1 MKIEI
6 YENKIQRISGL
17 LNTNQDENIYED
29 LEALKKE
36 ISGIE
41 VIRHNVITRPNV
53 INSLMNINR
62 KNQYI
67 TRNKV
72 VNGLMNID
80 NKGSKILNYDR
91 LPVVVIDKN
100 VFKVG
105 SYPTVDEIKSIIE
118 ANQINIV
125 SGI

>member
-118 ANQINIV
+118 ANQINKV

>member
-36 ISGIE
+36 FSGIE

-53 INSLMNINR
+53 INSLMNIDR

>member
-6 YENKIQRISGL
+6 YENKIQGIIGL
-17 LNTNQDENIYED
+17 LSTNQDENIYED

>member
-1 MKIEI
+1 
-6 YENKIQRISGL
+6 
-17 LNTNQDENIYED
+17 
-29 LEALKKE
+29 
-36 ISGIE
+36 
-41 VIRHNVITRPNV
+41 
-53 INSLMNINR
+53 MNIDR

-105 SYPTVDEIKSIIE
+105 SYPTVDEIKFIIE

>member
-1 MKIEI
+1 
-6 YENKIQRISGL
+6 
-17 LNTNQDENIYED
+17 
-29 LEALKKE
+29 
-36 ISGIE
+36 
-41 VIRHNVITRPNV
+41 
-53 INSLMNINR
+53 
-62 KNQYI
+62 
-67 TRNKV
+67 
-72 VNGLMNID
+72 MNID